1 MNVYISINW
10 IGVRSCL
17 TTKTR
22 QNKTT
27 EHLAGCFSCRFDDL
41 EMLLAMN
48 SYGKSILKRTS
59 KRFVPWLQNESE
71 NQDKSTI
78 ILRLTSQTSFLLSA
92 MCIKRVFLFGLNHE
106 NLAYSRKFIFEFMLY
121 RANPQLTWCFLQ
133 PMD

>member
-1 MNVYISINW
+1 MSCVDRLASRKFECIYLVNW

-48 SYGKSILKRTS
+48 S
-59 KRFVPWLQNESE
+59 
-71 NQDKSTI
+71 
-78 ILRLTSQTSFLLSA
+78 
-92 MCIKRVFLFGLNHE
+92 
-106 NLAYSRKFIFEFMLY
+106 
-121 RANPQLTWCFLQ
+121 
-133 PMD
+133 